1 LGTAAGLS
9 TVAGLGA
16 YIGTLAEEGRITG
29 GMPKEPVEAE
39 RWRDEKILP
48 YAVKPRG
55 RNTWIQ
61 WGRVAPFGP
70 ALGELVDFIEGYR
83 SGRELKGK
91 GAGEAAATAVIDALR
106 KNVIFPSGVLGLFN
120 FTNAIE
126 DPDNYL
132 ERWTSSLAGSAVPT
146 IVRQAARTMD
156 PRVVGPEGVSETV
169 MAGVPALRE
178 HLPQAM
184 GQVTGE
190 GQVYGEALGGEMVS
204 PIFTSEQS
212 QRPIFKLLSAVE
224 GRVTPVE
231 KTISVTI
238 PKDDEASR
246 QVLRAAKARAT
257 GEQIRIIKRLLSPA
271 GYSVHLDPAHYQRA
285 VEVRG
290 KLASKEAEGRE
301 AEILAMPPDVAQR
314 ELQSIYGKRGSEIT
328 AILRPIYLQRLL
340 AQFREATP

>member
-9 TVAGLGA
+9 TVAGVGA

-29 GMPKEPVEAE
+29 GMPKDPVEAE

-132 ERWTSSLAGSAVPT
+132 ERWTSSLTGSVVPT
-146 IVRQAARTMD
+146 AVRQIARSTD
-156 PRVVGPEGVSETV
+156 IGPGGGPRVVRPEGVVETV
-169 MAGVPALRE
+169 MAGIPGLRQR
-178 HLPQAM
+178 LPQAM

-190 GQVYGEALGGEMVS
+190 GQEYGEALGGEMVS

-257 GEQIRIIKRLLSPA
+257 GEQLRIIKRLLSPA

-285 VEVRG
+285 
-290 KLASKEAEGRE
+290 
-301 AEILAMPPDVAQR
+301 
-314 ELQSIYGKRGSEIT
+314 
-328 AILRPIYLQRLL
+328 
-340 AQFREATP
+340 